1 MSTIIT
7 EPGIYT
13 LPETEYHA
21 DRSLAPTLGRSLSVS
36 GAKTLLTDP
45 ARFLYERD
53 HGRPPKDAFDEG
65 TLAHEL
71 ILRGGDDR
79 IRIID
84 AYDWRTKAAQQ
95 AKAEA
100 HEQRLVP
107 AHRGTLLMASKVA
120 ASVRRHRLAAS
131 ILSEGEP
138 EKAMYWIDPETGIT
152 CRGRMDWTRDN
163 ALVDVKTAAY
173 GKATASAF
181 AKEAANYDYP
191 MQAAHYTDGY
201 EVLTGRRVPFLFIVV
216 EKEPPY
222 LVRVFQ
228 LSEYDLEVGRERIR
242 EARRLFAEYES
253 NGYPD
258 EGADIHTLQLPGW
271 YGRTA

>member
-1 MSTIIT
+1 MTTIT
-7 EPGIYT
+7 EPGLYT
-13 LPETEYHA
+13 LNETAYHA
-21 DRSLAPTLGRSLSVS
+21 DRSLTATLGRSLSVS

-45 ARFLYERD
+45 ARFLYEREN
-53 HGRPPKDAFDEG
+53 GRPPKDVFDEG

-71 ILRGGDDR
+71 ILRGCDDR

-84 AYDWRTKAAQQ
+84 AYDWRSKAAQD
-95 AKAEA
+95 AKKAA
-100 HEQRLVP
+100 HAARLVP

-120 ASVRRHRLAAS
+120 ASVRRNALAAG
-131 ILSEGEP
+131 ILSQGTP
-138 EKAMYWIDPETGIT
+138 EQSMFWVDEETGIT
-152 CRGRMDWTRDN
+152 CRGRIDWARDN

-181 AKEAANYDYP
+181 AREAANFDYP
-191 MQAAHYTDGY
+191 MQAAHYIDGY
-201 EVLTGRRVPFLFIVV
+201 EVLTGRRVPFLFLVV

-222 LVRVFQ
+222 MVRVFQ
-228 LSEYDLEVGRERIR
+228 LSEYDLESGRDRIR

-258 EGADIHTLQLPGW
+258 DSTDIHTLQLPSW
-271 YGRTA
+271 YGRG